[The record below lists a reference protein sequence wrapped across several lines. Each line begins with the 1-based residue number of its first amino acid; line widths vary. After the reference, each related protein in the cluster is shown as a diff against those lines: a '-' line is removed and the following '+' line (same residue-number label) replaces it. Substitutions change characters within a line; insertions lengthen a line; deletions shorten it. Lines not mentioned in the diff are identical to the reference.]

1 MKAIIDCNNFYCS
14 CERLFKPWLKNVPV
28 VVLSNND
35 GCIISRSD
43 EAKKLGLK
51 MAAPYFMVKPFL
63 EKHGVQTFSS
73 NYALYG
79 DLSKRVME
87 TIATILPENC
97 IEVYSVDEAFL
108 DLSNVP
114 LSELHAVVKKIKDT
128 VELWT
133 GIAVSIGVAPT
144 KTLAKIANRLAK
156 GNKQKS
162 NCMLVLDTSNKI
174 AAALKRTPVDE
185 VWGIG
190 KQFAAKIENLE
201 VRTAYELRLM
211 PEEWIRKNLGGVVG
225 VRLLHELQGQPSIGI
240 DEQLSTKKMVS
251 CTRRFGHPLTDLKPI
266 KEAVATYASRAAEK
280 LRRQQSAVK
289 TINVF
294 VIPKEFKRGKV
305 YKPLEPI
312 TTYIKLLV
320 ATSITNE
327 LIKHALVLVEQIF
340 EEGITYEKAGVIFTD
355 LVPDGLLQGNF
366 FALQARSEQRYLMSQ
381 VDNVNF
387 SMRNE
392 KVKFAAAGTAK
403 PWKMKQELLSSRY
416 TTRWNELRLIN

>member
-1 MKAIIDCNNFYCS
+1 MRAIIDCNNFYCS
-14 CERLFKPWLKNVPV
+14 CERLFKPALKNIPV

-63 EKHGVQTFSS
+63 EKHGVHAFSS

-87 TIATILPENC
+87 TVATILPENC

-108 DLSNVP
+108 DLSHVP
-114 LSELHAVVKKIKDT
+114 ADQLHAVVKTIKDR

-144 KTLAKIANRLAK
+144 KTLCKIANHLAK
-156 GNKQKS
+156 ANKEKS
-162 NCMLVLDTSNKI
+162 HCLLVLDTPCKV
-174 AAALKRTPVDE
+174 AAALKQTPVGE
-185 VWGIG
+185 IWGIG
-190 KQFAAKIENLE
+190 KQFAAKIEMLQIK
-201 VRTAYELRLM
+201 TAYDLKLM
-211 PEEWIRKNLGGVVG
+211 PEEWVRKNIGGVVG
-225 VRLLHELQGQPSIGI
+225 VRLLHELQGMPSIGM

-251 CTRRFGHPLTDLKPI
+251 CTRRFGLPLTDLKAI
-266 KEAVATYASRAAEK
+266 KEAVATYTSRAAEK

-289 TINVF
+289 TMQVF
-294 VIPKEFKRGKV
+294 VIPKEFKRGKI
-305 YKPLEPI
+305 YKPLEPVN
-312 TTYIKLLV
+312 THMRLPL
-320 ATSITNE
+320 ATSNTNE
-327 LIKHALVLVEQIF
+327 LIKQALLLVEKIF
-340 EEGITYEKAGVIFTD
+340 EEGTTYEKAGIIFTD
-355 LVPDGLLQGNF
+355 LVPDNNVQGNF
-366 FALQARSEQRYLMSQ
+366 FAAQAKYEQRYLMSM

-392 KVKFAAAGTAK
+392 KIKFAAAGINK
-403 PWKMKQELLSSRY
+403 PWKMKQEMLSLRF
-416 TTRWNELRLIN
+416 TTRWNELREIQ

>member
-1 MKAIIDCNNFYCS
+1 
-14 CERLFKPWLKNVPV
+14 
-28 VVLSNND
+28 
-35 GCIISRSD
+35 
-43 EAKKLGLK
+43 

-63 EKHGVQTFSS
+63 EKHGVHAFSS

-114 LSELHAVVKKIKDT
+114 SSELHAIVKKIKDT

-144 KTLAKIANRLAK
+144 KTVSKIANHHAK
-156 GNKQKS
+156 INKEKS
-162 NCMLVLDTSNKI
+162 NCMLILDTPNKI
-174 AAALKRTPVDE
+174 AAALKRTPVGE
-185 VWGIG
+185 IWGIG
-190 KQFAAKIENLE
+190 KQFAAKIEKLE
-201 VRTAYELRLM
+201 VRTAYDLRLM

-289 TINVF
+289 TISVF

-305 YKPLEPI
+305 YRPLEPI
-312 TTYIKLLV
+312 TTQIKLPV

-340 EEGITYEKAGVIFTD
+340 EEGITYEKAGVIFTE
-355 LVPDGLLQGNF
+355 LVPDRLSQGNF
-366 FALQARSEQRYLMSQ
+366 FAPQGSSEQRYLMSQ

-392 KVKFAAAGTAK
+392 KVKFAAAGITK

-416 TTRWNELRLIN
+416 TTRWNELRLMN